1 MNKKILFGGLLI
13 VLPLVALFAVSF
25 GNDPHAVRS
34 PLVGRQ
40 APPFSLVDVDGRETI
55 SLASLRG
62 KPAVVNFW
70 ATWCQPCKVEHPV
83 LQMASKRYPDVQ
95 FLGVIYQDEATKA
108 SAYLK
113 RAGSAFPT
121 LVDDTGR
128 VAIDYGVSGVPE
140 TYFIDENGVIT
151 YKQVGPVNWD
161 MMTRMLGTP

>member
-1 MNKKILFGGLLI
+1 MNLTILVVGLAVMVPLI
-13 VLPLVALFAVSF
+13 ALLVASF
-25 GNDPHAVRS
+25 GRDPRAVPS
-34 PLVGRQ
+34 V
-40 APPFSLVDVDGRETI
+40 LVDRPAPAFTLPVLDDDTE
-55 SLASLRG
+55 LALADLAG
-62 KPAVVNFW
+62 KKVVINFW